1 MSKNF
6 PSQGLDKFVLRLP
19 TGMRERIGGAARAN
33 NRSMNS
39 EIVARLEQ
47 SFDQE
52 SGQTDKRSKL
62 AAARLLAWPSGSGE
76 FEARLQSLE
85 QEVNKL
91 SRKARKKA
99 Q

>member
-1 MSKNF
+1 MPKSF

-19 TGMRERIGGAARAN
+19 MGMRDRIGAAARAN

-47 SFDQE
+47 SFAVMDDKTE
-52 SGQTDKRSKL
+52 KRSKL

-76 FEARLQSLE
+76 FEARLQRLE

-91 SRKARKKA
+91 GRKARKKA
-99 Q
+99 